1 MSRNNKHDDL
11 RIKQVNSDFYTK
23 LKSTL
28 IAHIEI
34 GCCFDHAHKTA
45 LPSMPTTKQVIF
57 GPHTEIN
64 SISTTHTQTESFDPT
79 PQNTFFFGQYT
90 RTKPISIPL
99 ALIQWIHAHKANNFC
114 QAHKNEVNFDTP
126 KPKPSQFRSTHSNQL
141 DFDRHPKNKSIPIPA
156 LKQENF
162 DLPHNWSYFDHPH
175 KNRVHFDAH
184 TKPSQPTKNKSIST
198 TRTKN
203 KSFDPHVKN
212 NPFSTR
218 APKPSPFRSQ
228 TKSIS
233 TYTLK
238 LSSVRGADENK
249 FNSDRPQIKIKPIS
263 IQNYKQVKFDT
274 PQKIKDNFH
283 TIMEIK
289 SFSMPP
295 VKRSRVWRPKAKT
308 GQFRPTQKQ
317 VNFETPYWY

>member
-57 GPHTEIN
+57 GPHTEIK

-141 DFDRHPKNKSIPIPA
+141 DFDRHPKNKSIPILHWSKKILISHIIEAISTTHTKTGYISMPTQNRVNQQKTSQFRPPA
-156 LKQENF
+156 QKISHSIPTSKTILFQPAHQNQ
-162 DLPHNWSYFDHPH
+162 
-175 KNRVHFDAH
+175 VHFDPR
-184 TKPSQPTKNKSIST
+184 PSQ
-198 TRTKN
+198 
-203 KSFDPHVKN
+203 F
-212 NPFSTR
+212 
-218 APKPSPFRSQ
+218 Q
-228 TKSIS
+228 
-233 TYTLK
+233 
-238 LSSVRGADENK
+238 
-249 FNSDRPQIKIKPIS
+249 PI
-263 IQNYKQVKFDT
+263 
-274 PQKIKDNFH
+274 
-283 TIMEIK
+283 
-289 SFSMPP
+289 
-295 VKRSRVWRPKAKT
+295 R
-308 GQFRPTQKQ
+308 
-317 VNFETPYWY
+317 